1 MFKKICIINMV
12 ISFFVGTICTM
23 LICKTKNS
31 CGDVFSDFSNIISI
45 ILGAYAIYQAKKY
58 NEDSKATEKQT
69 KQLNTNTNMVN
80 MYSLIRLREIY
91 DIISESNKLDIYK
104 DVIVLV
110 KNPGFS
116 QENAKIMEILHDS
129 SLIKKCYENSI
140 YDFLYDKNTTSKTC
154 TLRRKIVDEDI
165 EKYMRMYN
173 KLLKYDISLLHNI
186 HYDNLGD

>member
-1 MFKKICIINMV
+1 MFKKKYIIMV
-12 ISFFVGTICTM
+12 IAIICTM
-23 LICKTKNS
+23 SICKIKNS
-31 CGDVFSDFSNIISI
+31 CENVITDLLSIISI

-58 NEDSKATEKQT
+58 NEDSKAIEKQT
-69 KQLNTNTNMVN
+69 KQLNTNTNMIN

-91 DIISESNKLDIYK
+91 DIIIESNKLDFYK

-116 QENAKIMEILHDS
+116 QENAKKIMEILHDS
-129 SLIKKCYENSI
+129 SLIKKCFENSI
-140 YDFLYDKNTTSKTC
+140 YEFLYDKNTISKTC

-165 EKYMRMYN
+165 EKYMKMYN